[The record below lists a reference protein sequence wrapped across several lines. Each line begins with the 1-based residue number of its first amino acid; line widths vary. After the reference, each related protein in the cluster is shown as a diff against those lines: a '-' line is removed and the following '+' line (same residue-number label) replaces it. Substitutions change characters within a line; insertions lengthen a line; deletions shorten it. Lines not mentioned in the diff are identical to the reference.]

1 MLDRTVKRGSYA
13 LELKFVLD
21 QYKTPLEMCKRAVK
35 ASPFK
40 LEFFPDQYKEQ
51 EICDVT
57 VERKA
62 WSLPLVTGE
71 CDTHEMRDECIR

>member
-13 LELKFVLD
+13 LELKFVPD

-40 LEFFPDQYKEQ
+40 LEFFPDQY
-51 EICDVT
+51 
-57 VERKA
+57 
-62 WSLPLVTGE
+62 
-71 CDTHEMRDECIR
+71 RDL